1 MGGGKKDNVGPNK
14 LTGNT
19 VVMRS
24 ILGPCLVFDT
34 LHEATVSISCEFIEL
49 KKTCSRKPDMLSK
62 PGNGTVHG

>member
-1 MGGGKKDNVGPNK
+1 MRGLVGGGKKDNVGPNK

-34 LHEATVSISCEFIEL
+34 LHEATVSISCEFTEL
-49 KKTCSRKPDMLSK
+49 KKLALENQTCY
-62 PGNGTVHG
+62 